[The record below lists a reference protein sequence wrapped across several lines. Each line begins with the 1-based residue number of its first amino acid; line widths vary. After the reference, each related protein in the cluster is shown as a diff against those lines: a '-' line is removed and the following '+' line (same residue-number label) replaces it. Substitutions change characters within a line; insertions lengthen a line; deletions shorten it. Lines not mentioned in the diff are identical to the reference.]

1 MEFEL
6 STIHLIIL
14 GLTAVVILYADHEA
28 FEYFRGKKQVLVAK
42 SIHRLHVLV
51 WCGLIGMIMTGVV
64 LTIPTWEYRLT
75 QPEFYIK
82 MGLVLTLVVNASFI
96 SKVSGIATKMP
107 FAELSKN
114 EKVVLLVSGAVS
126 AVCWVG
132 ATVIGYF
139 FL

>member
-6 STIHLIIL
+6 TTIHL
-14 GLTAVVILYADHEA
+14 VILAVTAIVIVYADHEA
-28 FEYFRGKKQVLVAK
+28 FAYFRGKKQLLSAK
-42 SIHRLHVLV
+42 RIHRLHILV
-51 WCGLIGMIMTGVV
+51 WCGLIGMILTGIL

-82 MGLVLTLVVNASFI
+82 MGLVLTLVVNAGFI
-96 SKVSGIATKMP
+96 SKVSGIATKTP
-107 FAELSKN
+107 FLQLTPH

-126 AVCWVG
+126 AGCWIG
-132 ATVIGYF
+132 AGVIGYF